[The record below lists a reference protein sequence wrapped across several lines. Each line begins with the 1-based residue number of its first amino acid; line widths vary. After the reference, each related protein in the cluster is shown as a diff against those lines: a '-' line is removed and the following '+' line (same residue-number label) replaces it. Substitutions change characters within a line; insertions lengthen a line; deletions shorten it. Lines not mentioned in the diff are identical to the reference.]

1 MRSVTGQPPIVQMML
16 LLPKRQANVPAPH
29 PHPPPS
35 ICLFPSCTERTKLTM
50 AAPTLTHISRLVRK
64 CSALTIVSFLIA
76 IITVSTLPEV
86 SVALGFIAIAIDA
99 RST

>member
-1 MRSVTGQPPIVQMML
+1 ML
-16 LLPKRQANVPAPH
+16 KLNV
-29 PHPPPS
+29 
-35 ICLFPSCTERTKLTM
+35 
-50 AAPTLTHISRLVRK
+50 APTLTHISGLSRK
-64 CSALTIVSFLIA
+64 CSALTIVSFLLA